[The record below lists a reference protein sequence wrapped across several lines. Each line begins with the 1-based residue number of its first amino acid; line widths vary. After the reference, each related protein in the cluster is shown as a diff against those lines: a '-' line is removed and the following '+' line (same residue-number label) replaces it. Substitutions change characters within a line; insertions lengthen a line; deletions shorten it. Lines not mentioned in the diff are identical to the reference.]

1 MSELPLVLDVAVSP
15 GNQMSAKHALPGLE
29 SVLDRIPARDRPRR
43 VRGDAGFGNEATL
56 VVCESREV
64 DYLFRLR
71 QSSNVKKL
79 IARLHFKDGGS
90 PADCGYEAYEST
102 LKLVGWTKERRVV
115 VLRRRIGGKDGV
127 IAIASEAA
135 QQLSFLD
142 EADNPIKRYEHV
154 VLVTSL
160 GREGYELRTIAQLYR
175 DRGDCENGFDG
186 PRPVASLGLPRR
198 PPREIKNP
206 WGWTGFTSQEIKR
219 STLMARHIALIYNGW
234 SLFVRAAHPKA
245 RREAITSRPL
255 LLNAVGRKTEHAGS
269 DESDHYLTARSQECC
284 LRDAHQRACAS
295 QSYQGNYVAVDASRA
310 MASLRQ
316 VHHRANHGVQPPKP
330 SHLSADG

>member
-1 MSELPLVLDVAVSP
+1 
-15 GNQMSAKHALPGLE
+15 MSAKHALPGLE
-29 SVLDRIPARDRPRR
+29 SVLDRITPRDRPRL
-43 VRGDAGFGNEATL
+43 VRGDCGFGNEATL

-71 QSSNVKKL
+71 LSSNVKKF
-79 IARLHFKDGGS
+79 IARLHFKDGWLT
-90 PADCGYEAYEST
+90 ADCGYEAYEST
-102 LKLVGWTKERRVV
+102 LMLVGWTQERRTV

-142 EADNPIKRYEHV
+142 EADNPIKLYEHV

-175 DRGDCENGFDG
+175 DRGDCENGFD
-186 PRPVASLGLPRR
+186 
-198 PPREIKNP
+198 EIKNQ

-219 STLMARHIALIYNGW
+219 STLMARHIALIYNWW

-255 LLNAVGRKTEHAGS
+255 LLHAVGRKTEHAGQTS
-269 DESDHYLTARSQECC
+269 LVITSLHVAKDAAITMLTSVHA
-284 LRDAHQRACAS
+284 LLQRIKETTAQLTQAERWRAIAMVIIEQIMAC
-295 QSYQGNYVAVDASRA
+295 
-310 MASLRQ
+310 
-316 VHHRANHGVQPPKP
+316 KP
-330 SHLSADG
+330 QNPVTRLPETSG